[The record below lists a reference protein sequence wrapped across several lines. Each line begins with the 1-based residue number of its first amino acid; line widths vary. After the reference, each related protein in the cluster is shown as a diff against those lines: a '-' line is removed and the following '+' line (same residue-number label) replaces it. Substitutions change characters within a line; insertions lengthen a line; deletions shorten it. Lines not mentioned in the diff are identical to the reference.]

1 MASLPWPH
9 VGNDSRGSDLWRT
22 LIPTVLHS
30 SDTVRR
36 LRLPG
41 VIVHHTT
48 TSASLYS
55 LTDWRFSKCGEQSH
69 QGVGEGARCRSCV
82 GAWVRAFSMDL
93 AFFESLS
100 VCS

>member
-30 SDTVRR
+30 SDTVLWRTLIPTVLHSSDTVRR

-48 TSASLYS
+48 TSAFLYS
-55 LTDWRFSKCGEQSH
+55 LTD
-69 QGVGEGARCRSCV
+69 
-82 GAWVRAFSMDL
+82 
-93 AFFESLS
+93 
-100 VCS
+100 

>member
-48 TSASLYS
+48 TSAFLYS
-55 LTDWRFSKCGEQSH
+55 LTD
-69 QGVGEGARCRSCV
+69 
-82 GAWVRAFSMDL
+82 
-93 AFFESLS
+93 
-100 VCS
+100 